1 VESKREVAGSPTSD
15 GEVLNETPRSAAAFG
30 WIYAGLHR
38 TRSVA
43 EGRIERSAELLAID
57 DNDEHAGSWRDT
69 TYYEDAIC

>member
-1 VESKREVAGSPTSD
+1 
-15 GEVLNETPRSAAAFG
+15 
-30 WIYAGLHR
+30 
-38 TRSVA
+38 VA